1 MKFCCPFDGMEI
13 TMSEKSK
20 KIFVRAVAIF
30 LALLMVGG
38 GISVI
43 ATVLLH

>member
-1 MKFCCPFDGMEI
+1 
-13 TMSEKSK
+13 MSEKSK
-20 KIFVRAVAIF
+20 KFIVRAVAIV

-38 GISVI
+38 GVSVI